1 MRIAVNT
8 RMLLE
13 NRMEGVAR
21 FNYEILKR
29 IVENNPQDEFYFLF
43 DRKYSDKFIFGS
55 NVKPVVLSPP
65 TRHVAIMP
73 YWLDY
78 KVNSYLK
85 KIKSDLFFSGDTYL
99 PLLSPT
105 PSIIVSHDLGFLHFP
120 EHLRY
125 FDRKYYNYYFKKFHK
140 KADKIIAVSNYTKTD
155 IIKNYDIASEKIEI
169 VYNAANQ
176 HFYPIKEEDKNN
188 IKEEIT
194 DKNPYF
200 VYLGSIHP
208 RKNLINL
215 IKGFNHFKSK
225 TNSNYYLVIIG
236 RPAFKTKE
244 FYQTIANSPYKEYI
258 KVMEKRRSELPKYIG
273 SAEAMFYVSYFEGF
287 GIPILEGFESGIP
300 VVTSN
305 TTSMPEVAK
314 DAALLVDP
322 NSPQNISNA
331 MIQIRS
337 NKELCKK
344 LIEKGNKRLK
354 FFSWDKSADK
364 TYKIIEEVVK
374 KSK

>member
-29 IVENNPQDEFYFLF
+29 IVKNNPQDEFYFLF

-55 NVKPVVLSPP
+55 NVKPIVLFPP
-65 TRHVAIMP
+65 TRHATIMP
-73 YWLDY
+73 YWLEI
-78 KVNSYLK
+78 KVKNTLK
-85 KIKSDLFFSGDTYL
+85 RINPDVFFSGDTYL
-99 PLLSPT
+99 SLGSPT
-105 PSIIVSHDLGFLHFP
+105 PSIIVSHDLGFFHFP

-125 FDRKYYNYYFKKFHK
+125 FDRKYYNHYFKKFHK
-140 KADKIIAVSNYTKTD
+140 KADKIIAVSEYTKTD
-155 IIKNYDIASEKIEI
+155 IVKNYGINPEKIEV
-169 VYNAANQ
+169 VYNAANH
-176 HFYPIKEEDKNN
+176 HFHPIKEEEKEK
-188 IKEEIT
+188 IKEEIS

-215 IKGFNHFKSK
+215 IKGFNLFKSK
-225 TNSNYYLVIIG
+225 TNNNYNLMIIG
-236 RPAFKTKE
+236 RPAFKTEE
-244 FYQTIANSPYKEYI
+244 FYQTIEESPYKDHI
-258 KVMEKRRSELPKYIG
+258 KVMQKSRAALPQYIG
-273 SAEAMFYVSYFEGF
+273 SAEAMFYVSTFEGF
-287 GIPILEGFESGIP
+287 GIPILEGFEAGIP

-322 NSPQNISNA
+322 YSPEDIANA
-331 MIQIRS
+331 MKQIYS
-337 NKELCKK
+337 DKDLCKS
-344 LIEKGNKRLK
+344 LIEKGNERLQY
-354 FFSWDKSADK
+354 FSWDKSAEK
-364 TYKIIEEVVK
+364 TYKIIKEVARK
-374 KSK
+374 T